1 MKGSLPSF
9 RAATEAP
16 VSNRGRPRG
25 DRARRRAFTLLEVM
39 IACGIFFMATFGI
52 LALVAN
58 TLRNAR
64 ALQRSDVDSGMAAA
78 QVYQMLKTN
87 VLSQGSFSGD
97 FGDAYRDYSWDAT
110 WDVDW
115 DSGATNG
122 LLKVGIVVNRSG
134 LNKPLDVLTLWVHAP
149 NARPPAR

>member
-1 MKGSLPSF
+1 MGGLISSF
-9 RAATEAP
+9 NAVNDAV
-16 VSNRGRPRG
+16 VSNRSQRRVDG
-25 DRARRRAFTLLEVM
+25 ARHRAFTLLEVM

-52 LALVAN
+52 LALVSN

-97 FGDAYRDYSWDAT
+97 FGEVYRDYSWEAT

-115 DSGATNG
+115 ESGATNS
-122 LLKVGIVVNRSG
+122 LLKVGVVVNRSG
-134 LNKPLDVLTLWVHAP
+134 LHKPVDILTLWVYAP
-149 NARPPAR
+149 NARPPR